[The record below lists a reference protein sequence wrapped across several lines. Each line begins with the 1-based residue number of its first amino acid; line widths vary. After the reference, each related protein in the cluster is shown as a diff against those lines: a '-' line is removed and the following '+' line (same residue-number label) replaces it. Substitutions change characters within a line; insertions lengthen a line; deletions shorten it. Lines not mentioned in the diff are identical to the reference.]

1 MHIQKSLLFAL
12 FCLLSTGINANQD
25 MSPELLFVRICE
37 CNISRL
43 EQLEELIAKAE
54 QAPAITY
61 GFRRDSVI
69 EAAEFAILASEIAIT
84 KQEELFKEI
93 NDRKIIE
100 KIARPLLSKQSDLY
114 ARIEPRLRKISSTK
128 GIFYYY
134 GWPILF
140 LLLGLGIYKIRK
152 KRKKRAS

>member
-12 FCLLSTGINANQD
+12 FCLLSAGINANQD
-25 MSPELLFVRICE
+25 MSSELLFVRICE

-61 GFRRDSVI
+61 GFRRGSVI
-69 EAAEFAILASEIAIT
+69 EAAECAICAAEIATT
-84 KQEELFKEI
+84 KQEELVKDI
-93 NDRKIIE
+93 KDQAVQQKIV
-100 KIARPLLSKQSDLY
+100 KPLLEKQSDLC
-114 ARIEPRLRKISSTK
+114 ARIVPRLRKISSTR

-140 LLLGLGIYKIRK
+140 LLLVLGIYKIRK
-152 KRKKRAS
+152 KRKKRTS